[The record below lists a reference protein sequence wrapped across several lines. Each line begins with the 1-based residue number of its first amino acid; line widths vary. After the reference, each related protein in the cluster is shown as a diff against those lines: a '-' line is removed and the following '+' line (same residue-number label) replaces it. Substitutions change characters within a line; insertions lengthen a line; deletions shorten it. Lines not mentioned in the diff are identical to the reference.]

1 MYSIERLTSSVV
13 FRNCTNVRI
22 ISNAEKDNII
32 WSESL
37 SYNDIH
43 RVFRYDEKYL
53 KFLKKKKAL
62 KNLFQK
68 MQDYQYDLAEQNM
81 DLPPGY
87 RSLKPE
93 DIDKIDNCNSIEELD
108 DHFEHF
114 QLYHGRDIQKMNEAA
129 ARNGGAENE
138 YEGESKGMKQSQ
150 RNADYNL
157 CLKNK
162 LHLVAKEFGL
172 SPEQFAEHVKDE
184 FSSHDILQEQEDP
197 ETFAAGFITDQF
209 DTPERVLKG
218 ARYMAAQQLAC
229 EPDIRKKVRKE
240 FENGALIST
249 KLTKKGEKFIDEDHA
264 LSQMRFLEDKP
275 IRTLERSQFIQ
286 LVQGEQE
293 KFIELKIYLK
303 KEDSQYII
311 DSNGIPE
318 QVDQIAD
325 NLIQLYWK
333 DQHDLISK
341 KWNEERKK
349 LILELLNNILY
360 PNLIKKLKLKL
371 IEEAEDGIIAQ
382 CREKF
387 KGLIQILFHIISQTF
402 F

>member
-1 MYSIERLTSSVV
+1 MIL
-13 FRNCTNVRI
+13 
-22 ISNAEKDNII
+22 NAEKDKII
-32 WSESL
+32 WQESL

-43 RVFRYDEKYL
+43 RIFRYDEKYL

-129 ARNGGAENE
+129 ARNGGGENE

-249 KLTKKGEKFIDEDHA
+249 TLTKKGEKFIDEDHA
-264 LSQMRFLEDKP
+264 LSQMRFLEDK
-275 IRTLERSQFIQ
+275 ESF
-286 LVQGEQE
+286 
-293 KFIELKIYLK
+293 
-303 KEDSQYII
+303 
-311 DSNGIPE
+311 
-318 QVDQIAD
+318 
-325 NLIQLYWK
+325 
-333 DQHDLISK
+333 
-341 KWNEERKK
+341 
-349 LILELLNNILY
+349 
-360 PNLIKKLKLKL
+360 
-371 IEEAEDGIIAQ
+371 
-382 CREKF
+382 
-387 KGLIQILFHIISQTF
+387 QTDAS
-402 F
+402 